1 MRQGGI
7 ILAADRVCSKKRAK
21 NENTKKIA
29 HSKHTTKSTEMPAIA
44 TNSRQCATKH
54 VPRIS
59 PNSPASIDPGFCGNR
74 PRTTVGERPVQRNS
88 ATTRIIRRETTVPI
102 SVARRVYLYGQRV
115 GLYKLLRSHLIGAG
129 SITGMGK
136 ASNAVAEPPGV
147 YSTPPGEKERQ
158 SQVICDTCPTNS
170 TPRGRGCARR
180 VRCCVWCSVDRPPW
194 LFPTIAS
201 TRPTHRE
208 IQSTLR
214 TTRNF

>member
-44 TNSRQCATKH
+44 TNSSQSATKH

-59 PNSPASIDPGFCGNR
+59 PNSPASIDPVFCGNR

-115 GLYKLLRSHLIGAG
+115 GLYKLLRSHLIGARG
-129 SITGMGK
+129 I
-136 ASNAVAEPPGV
+136 P
-147 YSTPPGEKERQ
+147 
-158 SQVICDTCPTNS
+158 
-170 TPRGRGCARR
+170 GRGEPLISCIKP
-180 VRCCVWCSVDRPPW
+180 V
-194 LFPTIAS
+194 
-201 TRPTHRE
+201 TR
-208 IQSTLR
+208 
-214 TTRNF
+214 